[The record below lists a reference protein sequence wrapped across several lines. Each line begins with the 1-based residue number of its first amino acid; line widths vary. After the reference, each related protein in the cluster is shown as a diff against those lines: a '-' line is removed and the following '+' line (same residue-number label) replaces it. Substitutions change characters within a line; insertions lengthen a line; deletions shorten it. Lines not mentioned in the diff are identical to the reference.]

1 MDGLEAVR
9 LLGVTL
15 QRLSFSPHRR
25 MRRRTVAVEA
35 IAIREAMGDT
45 TGAARTREVFEQ
57 IGSFQFRAGTHANT
71 GRLRSYPGNDDT

>member
-1 MDGLEAVR
+1 LRAGRDAIEHTDGMDGLEAVR

-57 IGSFQFRAGTHANT
+57 IGLAIS
-71 GRLRSYPGNDDT
+71 